1 MRDFLAVAPVMKQ
14 TLALAARVAASPHT
28 TILLCGETGVGKGVL
43 ARAIHQAARGLS
55 ARSWR

>member
-1 MRDFLAVAPVMKQ
+1 MKQ